1 MKKAGPL
8 VLGIAVVGCFTAAAA
23 AIGQTEKRQIEPRV
37 SRAPV
42 ITSVSQVGY
51 ASGITNIVIEGR
63 NFPESGAYIV
73 MGPDRA
79 TPSTP
84 LTSTKMAGTLGSDT
98 EPGKTYKV
106 ALYRNTT
113 RISNE
118 VDYFFLYQLH
128 DVEQGSRV
136 KPGDVVDIRNNQR
149 IGSRGAK
156 IVKFG
161 SQTAPII
168 SWDPS
173 LSSIRVRVPDGL
185 PLVSAQ
191 AISLEENGK
200 LISNKISITVSS
212 VPFIRK

>member
-1 MKKAGPL
+1 MKKAGHL
-8 VLGIAVVGCFTAAAA
+8 VLGIAIVGGFTVGAA
-23 AIGQTEKRQIEPRV
+23 AIAQTDKREIDQRV
-37 SRAPV
+37 SKAPV

-51 ASGITNIVIEGR
+51 SSGITNIVIEGR
-63 NFPESGAYIV
+63 NFPESGGQIV

-79 TPSTP
+79 VPSSP
-84 LTSTKMAGTLGSDT
+84 LTSTKMAGTLSFDT
-98 EPGKTYKV
+98 EPGKNYKV

-113 RISNE
+113 RVSNE

-128 DVEQGSRV
+128 DVEQGSKV

-149 IGSRGAK
+149 IGTRGAK

-161 SQTAPII
+161 SQTAPIV

-173 LSSIRVRVPDGL
+173 PSSIKVRVPDGL
-185 PLVSAQ
+185 PLVSTQ

-212 VPFIRK
+212 VPVIRK